1 MIIGAWGGERP
12 PKRAMSRF
20 EYKIPAAATVSRL
33 FAADELQDDL
43 FAVTI
48 DGAQVAIL
56 NYDDARRF
64 WLGHLSI
71 QEILKDD
78 KQIPGGRAL

>member
-1 MIIGAWGGERP
+1 MT
-12 PKRAMSRF
+12 RF
-20 EYKIPAAATVSRL
+20 EYKIPSAATVSRL
-33 FAADELQDDL
+33 FAADDMQDDL
-43 FAVTI
+43 FAVEI

-56 NYDDARRF
+56 NYADARRF

-78 KQIPGGRAL
+78 KQIPSSRAL